1 MSMNKWPPPA
11 VVKPK
16 NNLSSEKPHEIL
28 GVSENATLD
37 EIRKAQKAFITNKDA
52 DTESLKRVTSA
63 TADMKRR
70 LREQETSGSGGTEAQ
85 NQIGSDEQSSLRIT
99 HDPSLPSTQKEPS
112 RTSKRRGR
120 EVKTTDVI
128 ALSGPETPKKPRRAQ
143 IEDFTKF
150 EEDQVA
156 PTPTEIADDELLAT
170 SLATSA
176 PNDPH
181 LEPVTK
187 EEGPTTEER
196 LTYEEQESASTLDKK
211 LRQVRD
217 AWAGYEPELGPSR
230 DFHAPEPGV
239 SPSVEERIAHELN
252 ARGIGSNAQIFATE
266 QQKAIEALSN
276 TSTPNHEVSLV
287 SSEVIQTNQEAAPT
301 PAPYWPKE
309 TEHAKDAHP
318 AKGHGGGH
326 HGGHGHGKKSVG
338 AMLLATP
345 GFLLKLVFGLPWAF
359 SAMILTGAWNTAL
372 YIGDALAKAMGGG
385 GGGGG
390 AKPKKAAPAHDHH

>member
-16 NNLSSEKPHEIL
+16 NNLLSEKPHEIL

-52 DTESLKRVTSA
+52 DTESIKRVTAA

-70 LREQETSGSGGTEAQ
+70 LREQETSGSGGVGAQ
-85 NQIGSDEQSSLRIT
+85 NQIGSDEQPLLRIT

-112 RTSKRRGR
+112 RTSKRRGG
-120 EVKTTDVI
+120 EVKTPDVI
-128 ALSGPETPKKPRRAQ
+128 ALSGPETPKKPKRAQ

-150 EEDQVA
+150 EEGQVA

-181 LEPVTK
+181 LEPATK
-187 EEGPTTEER
+187 EEEPTAGESQEASGTVDETLHPTEEE
-196 LTYEEQESASTLDKK
+196 LVPPTDS
-211 LRQVRD
+211 
-217 AWAGYEPELGPSR
+217 PELG
-230 DFHAPEPGV
+230 V
-239 SPSVEERIAHELN
+239 SPVLAQAVVQELN
-252 ARGIGSNAQIFATE
+252 TQSIESNPPISAAE
-266 QQKAIEALSN
+266 KKDVVEALSSVAEAGALSPEN
-276 TSTPNHEVSLV
+276 EVSPT
-287 SSEVIQTNQEAAPT
+287 QGEAVQSGTEPST
-301 PAPYWPKE
+301 EPAPYWPKE
-309 TEHAKDAHP
+309 SEHAKDAHP
-318 AKGHGGGH
+318 AKSHGGGH

-359 SAMILTGAWNTAL
+359 SAMVLTGAWNASM